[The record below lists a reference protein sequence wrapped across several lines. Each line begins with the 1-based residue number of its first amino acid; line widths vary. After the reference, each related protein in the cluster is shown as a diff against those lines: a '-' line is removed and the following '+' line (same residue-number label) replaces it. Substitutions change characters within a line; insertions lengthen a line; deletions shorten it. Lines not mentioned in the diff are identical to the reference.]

1 MKGIDGVAKED
12 PELGS
17 RASDRLTTFSD
28 AVVAIAITL
37 LAIDLPVPGLKP
49 GQAASL
55 HSYWSAIMGDSGQY
69 LAFLIS
75 FLAIAGAWGQ
85 HHDLY
90 RYVRGTD
97 GRMRTFHL
105 VWLLMII
112 LIPFATKLL
121 FSGSDN
127 ILAVHALHW
136 GFYALLQ
143 VVESVVL
150 LAMVRHLDAC
160 DFLAPGTPPRVVSSV
175 VGQSWALIFGFGLS
189 IPLFFVTPN
198 AWVLWIVG
206 PLLVGRAR
214 RIHRRRESRREE
226 PRAGSPEKPAA
237 DRPDHDG

>member
-1 MKGIDGVAKED
+1 VATED

-17 RASDRLTTFSD
+17 HASDRLTAFSD

-49 GQAASL
+49 HVAASL
-55 HSYWSAIMGDSGQY
+55 HSYWAAIMGDSGQY

-75 FLAIAGAWGQ
+75 FVAIAGAWSQ

-97 GRMRTFHL
+97 TRMRSYHL
-105 VWLLMII
+105 IWLLMII

-121 FSGSDN
+121 FAGSDN

-143 VVESVVL
+143 VVESVAL
-150 LAMVRHLDAC
+150 LLMVRRLDAREY
-160 DFLAPGTPPRVVSSV
+160 LAPGTPSRVVSSV

-189 IPLFFVTPN
+189 IPLFFVTSN
-198 AWVLWIVG
+198 AWVLWILG
-206 PLLVGRAR
+206 PLLVRRAR
-214 RIHRRRESRREE
+214 RIHRRRTSRREE
-226 PRAGSPEKPAA
+226 PDAGHPEKPDAG
-237 DRPDHDG
+237 RPDLDG

>member
-1 MKGIDGVAKED
+1 VADGDARDD
-12 PELGS
+12 PGFGS
-17 RASDRLTTFSD
+17 RASDRLTAFSD

-37 LAIDLPVPGLKP
+37 LAIDLPVPSGLDWP
-49 GQAASL
+49 HFRASL
-55 HSYWSAIMGDSGQY
+55 SADYLQY

-97 GRMRTFHL
+97 GRMRTYHL

-127 ILAVHALHW
+127 VLAVHALHW

-150 LAMVRHLDAC
+150 LAMVRRLDAC
-160 DFLAPGTPPRVVSSV
+160 GFLAPGTPPRVVSSV
-175 VGQSWALIFGFGLS
+175 VGQSWALILGFGLS

-214 RIHRRRESRREE
+214 RIHRRRVTRREE
-226 PRAGSPEKPAA
+226 PHAGSPEKPDAGG
-237 DRPDHDG
+237 PDHDG